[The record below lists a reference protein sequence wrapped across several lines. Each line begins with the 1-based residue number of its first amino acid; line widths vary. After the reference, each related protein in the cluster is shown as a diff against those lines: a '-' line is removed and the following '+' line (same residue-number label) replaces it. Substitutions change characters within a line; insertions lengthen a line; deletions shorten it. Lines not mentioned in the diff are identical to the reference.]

1 MNILALG
8 AHPDDIEIGCGG
20 TLLKY
25 TKAGHGVYLMVLTE
39 GAQGGS
45 AKVRR
50 DEQLA
55 SCRILCA
62 KEGFLGGYPDTEVPV
77 TRRAIQQIEDI
88 VKKVDPAFIFVNYFD
103 DTHQDHRHLATCTV
117 TATRYTRNVLFYETP
132 TTQNFSPTVYV
143 DIDGLLEDKVRSL
156 EAHASQVQKTNVE
169 GLSILEV
176 AGRAERVPV
185 SAGAAAPCR
194 ALGAGGIGSGEEL
207 VPPSFVCTALWPAVP
222 RPAPPPALG
231 DIEPPTYHPPP
242 RGVARPPPRR
252 TKAVI

>member
-25 TKAGHGVYLMVLTE
+25 SRAGHGVYLMVLTE

-50 DEQLA
+50 TEQLA
-55 SCRILCA
+55 SCRILGV
-62 KEGFLGGYPDTEVPV
+62 KEVFWGGYEDTEVPV
-77 TRRAIQQIEDI
+77 TRQAIRQIEDT
-88 VKKVDPAFIFVNYFD
+88 VKKIDPSFIFVNYFD

-143 DIDGLLEDKVRSL
+143 EIDGFLDAKVRSL
-156 EAHASQVQKTNVE
+156 EAHESQVQKTHVE
-169 GLSILEV
+169 GLSIVEV
-176 AGRAERVPV
+176 ARASAHFRGLQGRVRAAEAFVPLRLFINI
-185 SAGAAAPCR
+185 AAD
-194 ALGAGGIGSGEEL
+194 L
-207 VPPSFVCTALWPAVP
+207 V
-222 RPAPPPALG
+222 
-231 DIEPPTYHPPP
+231 
-242 RGVARPPPRR
+242 
-252 TKAVI
+252 